1 MTQTARRK
9 HIPEVTSF
17 SEYSEL
23 PCVLP
28 AEWMQCLSNRAFK
41 VKVGFWFGLVF
52 DSIYSAESRRQVIEL
67 VLTRLPSALL
77 HGAEPGKT
85 LVIDYHQPL
94 RYVVGGDGAL
104 LPHTSLGHMRV
115 LGEAD
120 VKFTRYADEYD
131 HLLVDSIDG
140 DSVPIALLHHE
151 LTLRKELCPPKVRFF
166 DRVTL
171 CVCHTPE
178 KPVCVCV
185 TP

>member
-1 MTQTARRK
+1 M
-9 HIPEVTSF
+9 
-17 SEYSEL
+17 
-23 PCVLP
+23 
-28 AEWMQCLSNRAFK
+28 
-41 VKVGFWFGLVF
+41 
-52 DSIYSAESRRQVIEL
+52 IEL

-131 HLLVDSIDG
+131 DLLVDSIDG

-151 LTLRKELCPPKVRFF
+151 LTLRKELCPPKVRFSTSRDF
-166 DRVTL
+166 VCVSHPL
-171 CVCHTPE
+171 KNMCVCVSPPE
-178 KPVCVCV
+178 KHVCVCV
-185 TP
+185 SPPEKHVCVCHPLKKLAKKTDLHLPHEAERPGGGGRQ

>member
-1 MTQTARRK
+1 M
-9 HIPEVTSF
+9 
-17 SEYSEL
+17 
-23 PCVLP
+23 
-28 AEWMQCLSNRAFK
+28 
-41 VKVGFWFGLVF
+41 
-52 DSIYSAESRRQVIEL
+52 IEL

-166 DRVTL
+166 
-171 CVCHTPE
+171 CM
-178 KPVCVCV
+178 
-185 TP
+185 